1 MLAKS
6 DSAVNWLSR
15 GFSLLPC
22 QPGQKALVPGYGIF
36 KAKITNTEQARQW
49 FYDGSAA
56 NIAVLAPDGFFILD
70 FDDLDLYAQWAKAC
84 PEAARSCT
92 ETTPRGGTHVFMR
105 GNPPKGVQLKKGA
118 ELKRV
123 VLVAP
128 SIVGGKLYKCVSDP
142 KILDADPVS
151 VLSSLSEEG
160 HATPYFL
167 QASQTRKPV
176 DNPLSRVSQI
186 KEHYSIEK
194 VLKLY
199 RPDIVL
205 SGRGDWKTCKCPFH
219 KDNKPSFYFSDVV
232 GVWGCH
238 ACNVRGDVINLY
250 ARFEGVN
257 VREAI
262 TRMWAVMA

>member
-1 MLAKS
+1 MSAKS
-6 DSAVNWLSR
+6 DSARFWLSR
-15 GFSLLPC
+15 GFSILPC

-36 KAKITNTEQARQW
+36 KAKITNEKTAAQW
-49 FYDGSAA
+49 FEASGA

-70 FDDLDLYAQWAKAC
+70 FDDLDLYAQWVKQC
-84 PEAARSCT
+84 PAEARSYT
-92 ETTPRGGTHVFMR
+92 ETTPNGGTHVFMQ
-105 GNPPKGVQLKKGA
+105 GTPPKGVRLKKGA
-118 ELKRV
+118 EIKRV
-123 VLVAP
+123 VLVSP
-128 SIVGGKLYKCVSDP
+128 SIIDGKTYKCVSDP
-142 KILDADPVS
+142 KILNVDPVA

-167 QASQTRKPV
+167 QASQTRQPV

-199 RPDIVL
+199 KPDIAL

-219 KDNKPSFYFSDVV
+219 RDSKPSFYFSDVV